1 MFEID
6 RPFPVIGLPF
16 KPELTGRPKVDEKLI
31 MTIATLMGW
40 DGEARRLLNCGVGGA
55 LQTIAPI
62 AKAIVNVTGSGA
74 NDDKT
79 FDDDPTSEVMIMA
92 DAANSGDIWVNVGAS
107 AAVDTGWP
115 LDAGDV
121 VILSINNMQQ
131 LQARII
137 TSGDKLIILK
147 TV

>member
-6 RPFPVIGLPF
+6 RPFPVVGLPF
-16 KPELTGRPKVDEKLI
+16 KPEMTGRPKVDEKLI

-40 DGEARRLLNCGVGGA
+40 DGEARRLLNCGVGGS

-62 AKAIVNVTGSGA
+62 AKAVVNVTGSGA
-74 NDDKT
+74 NDDIT
-79 FDDDPTSEVMIMA
+79 FSDEVTSEVMIMA
-92 DAANSGDIWVNVGAS
+92 RAGNTGDVWINIGAA

-115 LDAGDV
+115 LDAGEI
-121 VILSINNMQQ
+121 VIFSLNNMQE
-131 LQARII
+131 LQARIV
-137 TSGDKLIILK
+137 TDGDKLIIIK

>member
-6 RPFPVIGLPF
+6 RPFPIKGLPF
-16 KPELTGRPKVDEKLI
+16 KPEMTGRPKVDENLI

-40 DGEARRLLNCGVGGA
+40 DGESRRLLNCGVGGA
-55 LQTIAPI
+55 LQTISPI
-62 AKAIVNVTGSGA
+62 AKAIVNVLGSGA
-74 NDDKT
+74 NDDIT
-79 FDDDPTSEVMIMA
+79 FADEVTSEVMIMA
-92 DAANSGDIWVNVGAS
+92 NAANSGDVWVNIGAA

-115 LDAGDV
+115 LDAGEI
-121 VILSINNMQQ
+121 VIVSVNNMQE

-137 TSGDKLIILK
+137 TDGDKLIIIK

>member
-6 RPFPVIGLPF
+6 RPFPIVGIPF
-16 KPELTGRPKVDEKLI
+16 KPEFSGRQKVDEKLM
-31 MTIATLMGW
+31 MTLATLMGW

-62 AKAIVNVTGSGA
+62 AKAIVNVTGSGG
-74 NDDKT
+74 NDDIT
-79 FDDDPTSEVMIMA
+79 FSDEVTGEIMIMA
-92 DAANSGDIWVNVGAS
+92 NSSNAGDIWVNIGAS

-115 LDAGDV
+115 LDAGDN
-121 VILSINNMQQ
+121 VIFSLNNMQE
-131 LQARII
+131 LQARIV
-137 TSGDKLIILK
+137 TSGDKLIIIK

>member
-6 RPFPVIGLPF
+6 RPFPIAGLSF
-16 KPELTGRPKVDEKLI
+16 KPELTGRLKVDEKLI
-31 MTIATLMGW
+31 MTLATLMGW
-40 DGEARRLLNCGVGGA
+40 DGESRRLLNCGIGGA

-62 AKAIVNVTGSGA
+62 AKAVVNVTGSGA
-74 NDDKT
+74 NDDIT
-79 FDDDPTSEVMIMA
+79 FADEVTSEVMIMA
-92 DAANSGDIWVNVGAS
+92 NASNTGDIWINIGAA

-115 LDAGDV
+115 LDAAEV
-121 VILSINNMQQ
+121 VILSINNMQE

-137 TSGDKLIILK
+137 TSGDKLIIIK